1 MSGLL
6 ASEFRRFRS
15 RRLVKALVALELLAI
30 VATGVI
36 VLFTQEYDLHLA
48 TMRLPALR
56 AEARLHGQPAAVS
69 ASHIWGCG

>member
-30 VATGVI
+30 VALAAKTN
-36 VLFTQEYDLHLA
+36 HLA
-48 TMRLPALR
+48 TGLQVPIDR
-56 AEARLHGQPAAVS
+56 AFDADATP
-69 ASHIWGCG
+69 